1 MSGHDLCG
9 WYSDSCHTFH
19 SNKKHRKVVA
29 ALWCA
34 LFFPRLRIK
43 FCIINLAGRLN
54 SGSQKVLFCFS
65 RFCLLLLEAALYLSK
80 RHESE

>member
-34 LFFPRLRIK
+34 LCVPQLINNWLL
-43 FCIINLAGRLN
+43 CIAHTHIHTGTKMQSAMTILI
-54 SGSQKVLFCFS
+54 
-65 RFCLLLLEAALYLSK
+65 
-80 RHESE
+80 